1 LLEISE
7 RCPKRVHLFDEMT
20 SEQSEELYLTSRSF
34 VSCKLQL
41 RVQTMTTVSFRF
53 RVLLIVVSLNG
64 FLSAFSSEKGYS
76 QSSEPTTALAN
87 SSEAEHWFGWLITPK
102 QQLRTIIHLKRG
114 SDSQPMSATI
124 VSPDQSPDELPLVD
138 FVINSTG
145 TWQFKLNNPI
155 NPDLS
160 ATFEGKQTSNDQ
172 VVGDLTQSGEK
183 LPLKL
188 DKIEEIPVETRTSL
202 GADSVWLGTL
212 NLVVKKMDVRFRVY
226 NQAPFATPEEPRILF
241 DSLSEKIVGIPA
253 VGKKEDGPNVSF
265 EIELIKAKYTAK
277 LNEAGDE
284 MTGRFV
290 QGPVPI
296 PLTMKLQVE
305 ETTEK
310 SANANPQIKTADPI
324 SQEQRSAKTR
334 KGNESDTP
342 KKPKIASSPFF
353 VETEFQVTHSI
364 VKQKSK
370 PKDKAT
376 GESAQKSGIT
386 LAGTLTVPRA
396 RAGSEPKR
404 YPAVIMVTGS
414 GPQDRNE
421 TIGRHKPFETIAHF
435 LAKNGI
441 ASLRYDDRGVG
452 ASTGEHL
459 TATSEDFARDALA
472 VWKHAATLS
481 EIDPERIGI
490 LGHSEGGLIGPMAA
504 AWEPGVAFLILLA
517 PPGLTGADVLST
529 QIDRMSE
536 LQGMSEEDRI
546 ATMSLQ
552 QELQDIAGGY
562 FVSETATRNA
572 IRAAVNKNWE
582 GLKNLALSQDPL
594 TDLSQVKQQLTS
606 TIEQQF
612 QQLRMPW
619 YRFYLNYDPS
629 MNWMLIRCPTLA
641 IWGSNDVQVLPEIN
655 RAEIFRSAAR
665 NVDLTATLE
674 VLPGLNH
681 LLQTSETGLPSEY
694 DQIEEDISPTALSS
708 ILRWAEEQGLVE
720 AGN

>member
-1 LLEISE
+1 
-7 RCPKRVHLFDEMT
+7 
-20 SEQSEELYLTSRSF
+20 
-34 VSCKLQL
+34 
-41 RVQTMTTVSFRF
+41 MTTVSFRF
-53 RVLLIVVSLNG
+53 RVLLVVVSLNG
-64 FLSAFSSEKGYS
+64 FLSAFSAEKGYS
-76 QSSEPTTALAN
+76 QSSQPITALAN

-124 VSPDQSPDELPLVD
+124 VSPDQSLDELPLVD

-145 TWQFKLNNPI
+145 TWQFKLNNPN
-155 NPDLS
+155 NPNLS
-160 ATFEGKQTSNDQ
+160 ATFEGKQTSNER

-183 LPLKL
+183 LPLIL
-188 DKIEEIPVETRTSL
+188 DKIEAIPVETRTSL

-212 NLVVKKMDVRFRVY
+212 NLVVKKLDVRFRVY
-226 NQAPFATPEEPRILF
+226 NKAPFATPEEPRILF
-241 DSLSEKIVGIPA
+241 DSLSEKIVGIPT

-284 MTGRFV
+284 MTGRFL

-310 SANANPQIKTADPI
+310 SANANPQITTADPV
-324 SQEQRSAKTR
+324 SQEQRSTKTR

-342 KKPKIASSPFF
+342 KKPKIANSPFF

-364 VKQKSK
+364 VKRKSK
-370 PKDKAT
+370 PKDKAK
-376 GESAQKSGIT
+376 GESAQESGIT
-386 LAGTLTVPRA
+386 LTGTLTVPRA

-490 LGHSEGGLIGPMAA
+490 MGHSEGGLIGPMAA

-572 IRAAVNKNWE
+572 IRAAINKNWE
-582 GLKNLALSQDPL
+582 GLQNLALSQDPL
-594 TDLSQVKQQLTS
+594 ADLGQVKQQLTS

-629 MNWMLIRCPTLA
+629 TNWMLIRCPTLA

-655 RAEIFRSAAR
+655 RAEILRSVAR
-665 NVDLTATLE
+665 NADLTVTLE

-720 AGN
+720 TGK

>member
-1 LLEISE
+1 MISE
-7 RCPKRVHLFDEMT
+7 RRLKSVHLFDEIM
-20 SEQSEELYLTSRSF
+20 SEQPEELYLARRSF
-34 VSCKLQL
+34 VSFKFQR
-41 RVQTMTTVSFRF
+41 RVQTMTTGSFQL
-53 RVLLIVVSLNG
+53 RVLLVIVSLNG
-64 FLSAFSSEKGYS
+64 LLSAFSAEKGYS
-76 QSSEPTTALAN
+76 QSSQPITALAN
-87 SSEAEHWFGWLITPK
+87 SSEAEDWFGWLITPK
-102 QQLRTIIHLKRG
+102 QQLRTIIHLNRG
-114 SDSQPMSATI
+114 SDSQPMSAKI

-138 FVINSTG
+138 FVITSTG
-145 TWQFKLNNPI
+145 IWQFKLNNPI

-160 ATFEGKQTSNDQ
+160 ATFEGKQTSNDR

-183 LPLKL
+183 LSLKL
-188 DKIEEIPVETRTSL
+188 DKIEGLPVETSTSL
-202 GADSVWLGTL
+202 GADAVWLGTL
-212 NLVVKKMDVRFRVY
+212 NLVVKKLDVRFRVY
-226 NQAPFATPEEPRILF
+226 NKAPFATPEEPRILF

-265 EIELIKAKYTAK
+265 EIELIKAKYNAK

-284 MTGRFV
+284 MIGRFV

-305 ETTEK
+305 GTTEK
-310 SANANPQIKTADPI
+310 SAIAKPQIKTADPI
-324 SQEQRSAKTR
+324 QEQRSTKTR
-334 KGNESDTP
+334 RGNESETP
-342 KKPKIASSPFF
+342 QKPKIASSPLF

-364 VKQKSK
+364 VKQKPK
-370 PKDKAT
+370 PKDKAK
-376 GESAQKSGIT
+376 GESAQDSGIT
-386 LAGTLTVPRA
+386 LTGTLTVPRA

-421 TIGRHKPFETIAHF
+421 TIGRHKPFETIAHY

-582 GLKNLALSQDPL
+582 GLQNLALSQDPL
-594 TDLSQVKQQLTS
+594 ADLGQVKQQLTS

-629 MNWMLIRCPTLA
+629 TNWMLIRCPTLA
-641 IWGSNDVQVLPEIN
+641 IWGSNDVQVLPELN
-655 RAEIFRSAAR
+655 RAEILRSAAR
-665 NVDLTATLE
+665 NADLTVTLE

-681 LLQTSETGLPSEY
+681 LLQTSETGLPDEY

-708 ILRWAEEQGLVE
+708 ILRWAEGQGLVE
-720 AGN
+720 TGK